1 MWVDERGLKK
11 AERPESPETPIDVV
25 GMIRD
30 TFMEFFAATAL
41 MLTINLLI
49 TFQSTAETL
58 RLTVV
63 RYSVLASSFLL
74 IVSLIVGGF
83 TAGYLLDVAEKGQHR
98 HTALLCARVQWW
110 TFVFGVIPLLVA
122 IVWRVGFG

>member
-1 MWVDERGLKK
+1 MHGVCDSGLKE
-11 AERPESPETPIDVV
+11 AEPEESVASIEVV
-25 GMIRD
+25 MMIRQ

-49 TFQSTAETL
+49 AFQSGVEVL
-58 RLTVV
+58 RLGVV

-83 TAGYLLDVAEKGQHR
+83 TAGYLLDVAERGGQR

-110 TFVFGVIPLLVA
+110 TFVFGVVPLLVA